1 MNSSAPTSAHTTA
14 TDAAKPQK
22 SFGGRWALAIVV
34 LTLAFVIM
42 PFLFW
47 NATWF
52 GRPITD
58 QQISKALADRS
69 HPREI
74 QHVLSQFE
82 TRIERND
89 TTVRKWYPQIV
100 ALSKDPIE
108 EIRVTDAWV
117 MGQDNTASEFHQ
129 ALLPML
135 NDPNPM
141 VQRNAALSLVR
152 FQDDSGHAQ
161 IVSMLQPYVMPAPQS
176 GLLSTR
182 LKPGDVVNP
191 GTLVAHIELAGNS
204 AADGKSGAAESN
216 ATAGTSSEAGK
227 SSGAVKNSEVRAKV
241 PGTVDHWLVKDG
253 TTVSAGQP
261 ILTLAPNES
270 MAWEALRALFLT
282 GRTEDLPYVNQFVR
296 GTDGMS
302 PQVGAQAQA
311 TSRAIQD
318 RASH

>member
-1 MNSSAPTSAHTTA
+1 MNSSAPASPHTTA
-14 TDAAKPQK
+14 DAAKPQN
-22 SFGGRWALAIVV
+22 SFGGRWALGIIV
-34 LTLAFVIM
+34 LTLAFVVM

-58 QQISKALADRS
+58 AQIAKALADRS

-82 TRIERND
+82 TRIERGD
-89 TTVRKWYPQIV
+89 TSVRKWYPQMV
-100 ALSKDPIE
+100 ALSKDPID

-117 MGQDNTASEFHQ
+117 MGQDNTAPEFHQ

-161 IVSMLQPYVMPAPQS
+161 IVSMLQPYVMQAPQA
-176 GLLSTR
+176 GVVSTR
-182 LKPGDVVNP
+182 LKAGDVVNP
-191 GTLVAHIELAGNS
+191 GTLVAHIEVG
-204 AADGKSGAAESN
+204 GKS
-216 ATAGTSSEAGK
+216 K
-227 SSGAVKNSEVRAKV
+227 EVRAHI
-241 PGTVDHWLVKDG
+241 PGSVDHWLVKDG
-253 TTVSAGQP
+253 TTVSTGQA
-261 ILTLAPNES
+261 LLALAPNES

-282 GRTEDLPYVNQFVR
+282 GRQEDLPYVNAFIR

>member
-1 MNSSAPTSAHTTA
+1 L
-14 TDAAKPQK
+14 
-22 SFGGRWALAIVV
+22 GIVV
-34 LTLAFVIM
+34 LTLSFVVM

-58 QQISKALADRS
+58 AQIAKALADRS

-82 TRIERND
+82 TRIERGD
-89 TTVRKWYPQIV
+89 TAVRKWYPQMV
-100 ALSKDPIE
+100 ALSKDPID

-117 MGQDNTASEFHQ
+117 MGQDNTSPEFHQ

-161 IVSMLQPYVMPAPQS
+161 IVSMLQPYVMNAPQT
-176 GLLSTR
+176 GVLATR
-182 LKPGDVVNP
+182 LKSGDIVNP
-191 GTLVAHIELAGNS
+191 GTLVAHIEAS
-204 AADGKSGAAESN
+204 GKS
-216 ATAGTSSEAGK
+216 
-227 SSGAVKNSEVRAKV
+227 SEVRANV

-253 TTVSAGQP
+253 TAVSAGQP
-261 ILTLAPNES
+261 LLALAPNES

-282 GRTEDLPYVNQFVR
+282 GRQEDLPYVNNFIR
-296 GTDGMS
+296 GADGMS

-311 TSRAIQD
+311 TARAIHD
-318 RASH
+318 RSVQ

>member
-1 MNSSAPTSAHTTA
+1 MNSSAPTSAHTADA
-14 TDAAKPQK
+14 TKPQK
-22 SFGGRWALAIVV
+22 SFGGRWALGIVV

-58 QQISKALADRS
+58 AQISKALADRS

-82 TRIERND
+82 TRIERGD
-89 TTVRKWYPQIV
+89 LPVRKWYPQMV
-100 ALSKDPIE
+100 VLSKDPID

-117 MGQDNTASEFHQ
+117 MGQDNTAPEFHQ

-135 NDPNPM
+135 QDPNPM

-161 IVSMLQPYVMPAPQS
+161 IVSMLQPYVMPAPES
-176 GLLSTR
+176 GILSTR
-182 LKPGDVVNP
+182 LKAGDVVNP
-191 GTLVAHIELAGNS
+191 GTLVAHIEV
-204 AADGKSGAAESN
+204 
-216 ATAGTSSEAGK
+216 AGTSK
-227 SSGAVKNSEVRAKV
+227 EVRANV

-261 ILTLAPNES
+261 ILMLAPNES

-282 GRTEDLPYVNQFVR
+282 GRPEDLPFVNNFVR
-296 GTDGMS
+296 GVDGMS

>member
-1 MNSSAPTSAHTTA
+1 
-14 TDAAKPQK
+14 
-22 SFGGRWALAIVV
+22 
-34 LTLAFVIM
+34 M

-58 QQISKALADRS
+58 AQIAKALSDRS

-82 TRIERND
+82 TRIERGD
-89 TTVRKWYPQIV
+89 TSVRKWYPQMV
-100 ALSKDPIE
+100 ALSKDPID

-117 MGQDNTASEFHQ
+117 MGQDNTAPEFHQ

-161 IVSMLQPYVMPAPQS
+161 IVSMLQAYVMQAPQA
-176 GLLSTR
+176 GVLATR
-182 LKPGDVVNP
+182 LKPGDIVNP
-191 GTLVAHIELAGNS
+191 GTLVAHIEA
-204 AADGKSGAAESN
+204 
-216 ATAGTSSEAGK
+216 AGK
-227 SSGAVKNSEVRAKV
+227 SNEVRANA
-241 PGTVDHWLVKDG
+241 PGTVDHWLVQNG
-253 TTVSAGQP
+253 ATVSTGQP
-261 ILTLAPNES
+261 ILSLAPNES

-282 GRTEDLPYVNQFVR
+282 GRQEDLPYVNAFTR
-296 GTDGMS
+296 GVDGMS
-302 PQVGAQAQA
+302 PQVAVQAQA
-311 TSRAIQD
+311 TARAIHD
-318 RASH
+318 RAKQ

>member
-1 MNSSAPTSAHTTA
+1 MNSSASTSAQSA
-14 TDAAKPQK
+14 ESAKPQK
-22 SFGGRWALAIVV
+22 SFGGRWALGIVV
-34 LTLAFVIM
+34 LTLSFVVM

-58 QQISKALADRS
+58 AQIAKALADRS

-82 TRIERND
+82 TRIERGD
-89 TTVRKWYPQIV
+89 TSVRKWYPQMIGL
-100 ALSKDPIE
+100 AKDPID

-117 MGQDNTASEFHQ
+117 MGQDNTAPEFHQ

-135 NDPNPM
+135 DDPNPM

-176 GLLSTR
+176 GILATR

-191 GTLVAHIELAGNS
+191 GTLVAHIEAGGNS
-204 AADGKSGAAESN
+204 GATGKSN
-216 ATAGTSSEAGK
+216 
-227 SSGAVKNSEVRAKV
+227 EVRANV

-253 TTVSAGQP
+253 TTVSTGQP
-261 ILTLAPNES
+261 ILALAPNES

-282 GRTEDLPYVNQFVR
+282 GRQEDLPYVNNFIR
-296 GTDGMS
+296 GSDGMS
-302 PQVGAQAQA
+302 PQLALQAQA
-311 TSRAIQD
+311 TAKAIHD
-318 RASH
+318 RANP

>member
-1 MNSSAPTSAHTTA
+1 
-14 TDAAKPQK
+14 
-22 SFGGRWALAIVV
+22 
-34 LTLAFVIM
+34 M

-58 QQISKALADRS
+58 AQIAKALADRS

-82 TRIERND
+82 TRIERGD
-89 TTVRKWYPQIV
+89 TSVRKWYPQMV
-100 ALSKDPIE
+100 ALSKDPID

-117 MGQDNTASEFHQ
+117 MGQDNTAPEFHQ

-135 NDPNPM
+135 DDPNPM

-161 IVSMLQPYVMPAPQS
+161 IVSMLQPYVLNAPQA
-176 GLLSTR
+176 GVLATR
-182 LKPGDVVNP
+182 LKPGDIVNP
-191 GTLVAHIELAGNS
+191 GTLVAHIEVS
-204 AADGKSGAAESN
+204 GK
-216 ATAGTSSEAGK
+216 T
-227 SSGAVKNSEVRAKV
+227 SEVRANV
-241 PGTVDHWLVKDG
+241 PGTVDHWLVQNG
-253 TTVSAGQP
+253 ATVSPGQP
-261 ILTLAPNES
+261 ILALAPNES

-282 GRTEDLPYVNQFVR
+282 GRPEDLPYVDGFIR
-296 GTDGMS
+296 GADGMS

-311 TSRAIQD
+311 TARAIHD
-318 RASH
+318 RSAQ

>member
-1 MNSSAPTSAHTTA
+1 M
-14 TDAAKPQK
+14 
-22 SFGGRWALAIVV
+22 AIVV
-34 LTLAFVIM
+34 LALAFVIM

-47 NATWF
+47 DATWF
-52 GRPITD
+52 GRPFTD
-58 QQISKALADRS
+58 AQIAKALADRS

-82 TRIERND
+82 TRMERND
-89 TTVRKWYPQIV
+89 PTVRNWYPQIV

-117 MGQDNTASEFHQ
+117 MGQDNTAPEFHQ

-152 FQDDSGHAQ
+152 FQDDSGHAR
-161 IVSMLQPYVMPAPQS
+161 IVSMLQPYVMPAPEA
-176 GLLSTR
+176 GILSTR
-182 LKPGDVVNP
+182 LKAGDVVNP
-191 GTLVAHIELAGNS
+191 GTLVGHIEV
-204 AADGKSGAAESN
+204 
-216 ATAGTSSEAGK
+216 AGK
-227 SSGAVKNSEVRAKV
+227 NNEVRASV

-253 TTVSAGQP
+253 TAVTAGQP

-282 GRTEDLPYVNQFVR
+282 GRPEDLPSVNQFVR

-311 TSRAIQD
+311 TARAIQD

>member
-1 MNSSAPTSAHTTA
+1 MNSSAPTSAHL
-14 TDAAKPQK
+14 DAAKSPK
-22 SFGGRWALAIVV
+22 SFGGRWALGIVV
-34 LTLAFVIM
+34 LTLCFVVM

-58 QQISKALADRS
+58 AQISKALADRS

-82 TRIERND
+82 TRIERGD
-89 TTVRKWYPQIV
+89 TSVRKWYPQMV
-100 ALSKDPIE
+100 ALSKDPID

-117 MGQDNTASEFHQ
+117 MGQDNTAPEFHQ

-161 IVSMLQPYVMPAPQS
+161 IVSMLQPYLMNAPRT
-176 GLLSTR
+176 GLLITR
-182 LKPGDVVNP
+182 LRPGDVVNP
-191 GTLVAHIELAGNS
+191 GTLVAHIDTTANGSAAGN
-204 AADGKSGAAESN
+204 
-216 ATAGTSSEAGK
+216 SSEAGK
-227 SSGAVKNSEVRAKV
+227 SNEVRAKV
-241 PGTVDHWLVKDG
+241 PGTVDHWLVQTG
-253 TTVSAGQP
+253 VTVSTGQP
-261 ILTLAPNES
+261 ILALAPNES

-282 GRTEDLPYVNQFVR
+282 GRQEDLPYVNRFIR
-296 GTDGMS
+296 GADGMS

-311 TSRAIQD
+311 TARAIHD
-318 RASH
+318 RQTPRP

>member
-1 MNSSAPTSAHTTA
+1 MNSSAPTSTHNTA
-14 TDAAKPQK
+14 ADAAKPQK

-58 QQISKALADRS
+58 AQISKALADRS

-89 TTVRKWYPQIV
+89 PTVRKWYPQII
-100 ALSKDPIE
+100 ALSKDPVE

-117 MGQDNTASEFHQ
+117 MGQDNTAQEFHQ

-161 IVSMLQPYVMPAPQS
+161 IVSMLQPYMMPAPQA
-176 GLLSTR
+176 GILSTR
-182 LKPGDVVNP
+182 LKPGDTVNP
-191 GTLVAHIELAGNS
+191 GTLVAHIESAGN
-204 AADGKSGAAESN
+204 GGA
-216 ATAGTSSEAGK
+216 AGK
-227 SSGAVKNSEVRAKV
+227 SNEVRANA

-261 ILTLAPNES
+261 ILILAPNES
-270 MAWEALRALFLT
+270 MAWEALRALYLT
-282 GRTEDLPYVNQFVR
+282 GRPEDLPYVNQFTR
-296 GTDGMS
+296 GVDGMS
-302 PQVGAQAQA
+302 PQLALQAQA
-311 TSRAIQD
+311 TAKAIHD
-318 RASH
+318 RANP

>member
-14 TDAAKPQK
+14 DATTKPQK

-58 QQISKALADRS
+58 AQIAKALADRS

-89 TTVRKWYPQIV
+89 PTVHEWYPQIV

-117 MGQDNTASEFHQ
+117 MGQDNTAPEFHQ

-135 NDPNPM
+135 NDPNAM

-161 IVSMLQPYVMPAPQS
+161 IVSMLQPYVMPAPQA
-176 GLLSTR
+176 GILSTR
-182 LKPGDVVNP
+182 LKPGDTVNP
-191 GTLVAHIELAGNS
+191 GTLVAHIESAGNS
-204 AADGKSGAAESN
+204 GA
-216 ATAGTSSEAGK
+216 AGK
-227 SSGAVKNSEVRAKV
+227 SNEVRANV

-261 ILTLAPNES
+261 ILILAPNES

-282 GRTEDLPYVNQFVR
+282 GRPEDLPYLNQFVR
-296 GTDGMS
+296 GIDGMS
-302 PQVGAQAQA
+302 PQLAQQAQA

-318 RASH
+318 RATQ

>member
-1 MNSSAPTSAHTTA
+1 MNSSASASAQTG
-14 TDAAKPQK
+14 DAAKPPK
-22 SFGGRWALAIVV
+22 SFGGRWALGIVV
-34 LTLAFVIM
+34 LTLSFVVM

-58 QQISKALADRS
+58 AQIAKALADRS

-82 TRIERND
+82 TRIERGD
-89 TTVRKWYPQIV
+89 PSVRKWYPQVV
-100 ALSKDPIE
+100 ALSKDPID

-117 MGQDNTASEFHQ
+117 MGQDNAAPEFHQ

-161 IVSMLQPYVMPAPQS
+161 IVSMLRPYVMNAPLA
-176 GLLSTR
+176 GVLAAR
-182 LKPGDVVNP
+182 LKPGDIVNP
-191 GTLVAHIELAGNS
+191 GTLVGHIETE
-204 AADGKSGAAESN
+204 GKN
-216 ATAGTSSEAGK
+216 
-227 SSGAVKNSEVRAKV
+227 NEVRANV
-241 PGTVDHWLVKDG
+241 PGTVDHWLVQNGG
-253 TTVSAGQP
+253 TVTEGQP
-261 ILTLAPNES
+261 TLVLAPNES

-282 GRTEDLPYVNQFVR
+282 GRPDDLPYVNRFVR
-296 GTDGMS
+296 GSDGMS
-302 PQVGAQAQA
+302 PQLALQAQA
-311 TSRAIQD
+311 TARAIQD
-318 RASH
+318 RANK

>member
-1 MNSSAPTSAHTTA
+1 MDA
-14 TDAAKPQK
+14 AAKPPK
-22 SFGGRWALAIVV
+22 SFGGRWALGIVV
-34 LTLAFVIM
+34 LTLSFVVM

-58 QQISKALADRS
+58 VQIAKALADRS

-82 TRIERND
+82 TRIERGD
-89 TTVRKWYPQIV
+89 TSVRKWYPQML
-100 ALSKDPIE
+100 ALSKDPID

-117 MGQDNTASEFHQ
+117 MGQDNAAPEFHQ

-161 IVSMLQPYVMPAPQS
+161 IVSMLQPYLMSAPQA
-176 GLLSTR
+176 GVLATR
-182 LKPGDVVNP
+182 LKPGDIVNP
-191 GTLVAHIELAGNS
+191 GTLVAHIEVG
-204 AADGKSGAAESN
+204 GKS
-216 ATAGTSSEAGK
+216 
-227 SSGAVKNSEVRAKV
+227 SEVRANV

-253 TTVSAGQP
+253 ATISAGQP
-261 ILTLAPNES
+261 ILALAPNES

-282 GRTEDLPYVNQFVR
+282 GRQEDLPYVNAFVR
-296 GTDGMS
+296 GSDGMS
-302 PQVGAQAQA
+302 PQVAVQAQA
-311 TSRAIQD
+311 TARAIHD
-318 RASH
+318 RTNQ

>member
-1 MNSSAPTSAHTTA
+1 MQQQQMNSSAPTSAHPTA
-14 TDAAKPQK
+14 ADAAKPQK

-58 QQISKALADRS
+58 AQISKALAGRS

-82 TRIERND
+82 TRIERGD
-89 TTVRKWYPQIV
+89 LSVRKWYPQMV

-117 MGQDNTASEFHQ
+117 MGQDNTAPEFHQ

-161 IVSMLQPYVMPAPQS
+161 IVSMLQTYVMDAPLA
-176 GLLSTR
+176 GILSTR
-182 LKPGDVVNP
+182 LKPGEVVNP
-191 GTLVAHIELAGNS
+191 GTLVGHIEA
-204 AADGKSGAAESN
+204 
-216 ATAGTSSEAGK
+216 AGK
-227 SSGAVKNSEVRAKV
+227 SDEVRANV

-253 TTVSAGQP
+253 VTVSAGQP
-261 ILTLAPNES
+261 ILALSPNES
-270 MAWEALRALFLT
+270 MAWEALRALYLT
-282 GRTEDLPYVNQFVR
+282 GRPEDLPYVNNFV
-296 GTDGMS
+296 GGIDGMS
-302 PQVGAQAQA
+302 PQVAVQAQA
-311 TSRAIQD
+311 TTRAIQD
-318 RASH
+318 RASQ

>member
-1 MNSSAPTSAHTTA
+1 MD
-14 TDAAKPQK
+14 DAAKPTK
-22 SFGGRWALAIVV
+22 SFGGRWALGIVV
-34 LTLAFVIM
+34 LTLSFVVM

-58 QQISKALADRS
+58 AQIAKALADRS

-82 TRIERND
+82 TRIERGD
-89 TTVRKWYPQIV
+89 TSVRKWYPQMV
-100 ALSKDPIE
+100 ALSKDPID

-117 MGQDNTASEFHQ
+117 MGQDNTAPEFHQ

-161 IVSMLQPYVMPAPQS
+161 IVSMLQPYVMSAPQS
-176 GLLSTR
+176 GVLATR
-182 LKPGDVVNP
+182 LKPGDIVNP
-191 GTLVAHIELAGNS
+191 GTLVAHIELTGS
-204 AADGKSGAAESN
+204 ADAAGKSGAA
-216 ATAGTSSEAGK
+216 GK
-227 SSGAVKNSEVRAKV
+227 AAAKSDEVRANV

-253 TTVSAGQP
+253 ATVSAGQP
-261 ILTLAPNES
+261 ILALAPNES

-282 GRTEDLPYVNQFVR
+282 GRQEDLPYVNAFVR
-296 GTDGMS
+296 GANGMS
-302 PQVGAQAQA
+302 PQVAVQAQA
-311 TSRAIQD
+311 TARAIHD
-318 RASH
+318 RTNL

>member
-1 MNSSAPTSAHTTA
+1 MNSSAPTSAHTA
-14 TDAAKPQK
+14 PDAGKPSK
-22 SFGGRWALAIVV
+22 SFGGRWALGIVV
-34 LTLAFVIM
+34 LTLSFVVM

-58 QQISKALADRS
+58 AQISKALADRA

-82 TRIERND
+82 TRIERGD
-89 TTVRKWYPQIV
+89 TSVRKWYPQMV
-100 ALSKDPIE
+100 ALSKDPID

-117 MGQDNTASEFHQ
+117 MGQDNTAPQFHQ

-161 IVSMLQPYVMPAPQS
+161 IVSMLQPYVMNAPFA
-176 GLLSTR
+176 GALETR
-182 LKPGDVVNP
+182 LKPGDIVNP
-191 GTLVAHIELAGNS
+191 GTLVGHIEA
-204 AADGKSGAAESN
+204 
-216 ATAGTSSEAGK
+216 AGK
-227 SSGAVKNSEVRAKV
+227 SNEVRANV
-241 PGTVDHWLVKDG
+241 PGTVDRWLAQNAA
-253 TTVSAGQP
+253 TVTVGQP
-261 ILTLAPNES
+261 ILALVPNES

-282 GRTEDLPYVNQFVR
+282 GRPDDLPYVDRFVR
-296 GTDGMS
+296 GSDGMS
-302 PQVGAQAQA
+302 PQLALQAQA
-311 TSRAIQD
+311 TSRAIHD
-318 RASH
+318 RANQ

>member
-1 MNSSAPTSAHTTA
+1 MNSSAPTSASA
-14 TDAAKPQK
+14 NDAAKPPTK
-22 SFGGRWALAIVV
+22 SFGGRWALGVVV
-34 LTLAFVIM
+34 LTLSFVVM

-58 QQISKALADRS
+58 AQISKALADRT

-89 TTVRKWYPQIV
+89 PSVRKWYPQMV
-100 ALSKDPIE
+100 ALSKDPID

-117 MGQDNTASEFHQ
+117 MGQDNTAPEFHQ

-135 NDPNPM
+135 QDPNPM

-152 FQDDSGHAQ
+152 FQDDSGRAQ
-161 IVSMLQPYVMPAPQS
+161 IVSMLQPYLMQAPQS
-176 GLLSTR
+176 GILSAR
-182 LKPGDVVNP
+182 LKAGDVVNP
-191 GTLVAHIELAGNS
+191 GTLVAHIEV
-204 AADGKSGAAESN
+204 
-216 ATAGTSSEAGK
+216 AGK
-227 SSGAVKNSEVRAKV
+227 SNEVRANV

-253 TTVSAGQP
+253 TTVSTGQP

-282 GRTEDLPYVNQFVR
+282 GRPEDLPYVNAFMR
-296 GTDGMS
+296 GADGMS
-302 PQVGAQAQA
+302 PQLAAQAQA
-311 TSRAIQD
+311 TAKAIRD

>member
-1 MNSSAPTSAHTTA
+1 MNSSTPSSAQSA
-14 TDAAKPQK
+14 GSAKPEK
-22 SFGGRWALAIVV
+22 SFGGRWALGIVV
-34 LTLAFVIM
+34 LTLCFVVM

-58 QQISKALADRS
+58 AQIAKALVDRS

-82 TRIERND
+82 SRIERGD
-89 TTVRKWYPQIV
+89 PSVRKWYPQIV
-100 ALSKDPIE
+100 ALSQDPID
-108 EIRVTDAWV
+108 EIRVTDVWV
-117 MGQDNTASEFHQ
+117 MGQDNTAPEFHQ

-135 NDPNPM
+135 QDPNPM

-161 IVSMLQPYVMPAPQS
+161 IVSMLQPYIMAAQQS
-176 GLLSTR
+176 GVLATR
-182 LKPGDVVNP
+182 LKPGDSVNP
-191 GTLVAHIELAGNS
+191 GTLVAHIDSSGNR
-204 AADGKSGAAESN
+204 DPAEN
-216 ATAGTSSEAGK
+216 NDAAGK
-227 SSGAVKNSEVRAKV
+227 SNEAAKNYEVRAKV

-261 ILTLAPNES
+261 ILSLAPNES

-282 GRTEDLPYVNQFVR
+282 GRQEDLPDVNQFVR
-296 GTDGMS
+296 GADGMS
-302 PQVGAQAQA
+302 PQLALQAQA
-311 TSRAIQD
+311 TAKAIHD
-318 RASH
+318 RANP

>member
-1 MNSSAPTSAHTTA
+1 MNSSAPTSAHTSADA
-14 TDAAKPQK
+14 TAKPQK

-58 QQISKALADRS
+58 AQISKALADRS

-89 TTVRKWYPQIV
+89 PTVRNWYPQIV
-100 ALSKDPIE
+100 ALAKDPID

-117 MGQDNTASEFHQ
+117 MGQDNTAPEFHQ

-135 NDPNPM
+135 QDPNPM

-161 IVSMLQPYVMPAPQS
+161 IVSMLQAYAMPAPQA
-176 GLLSTR
+176 GILSTR
-182 LKPGDVVNP
+182 LKAGDTVSP
-191 GTLVAHIELAGNS
+191 GTLVAHIESAGNS
-204 AADGKSGAAESN
+204 GA
-216 ATAGTSSEAGK
+216 AGK
-227 SSGAVKNSEVRAKV
+227 SNEVRANV
-241 PGTVDHWLVKDG
+241 PGTVDHWLAKDG

-261 ILTLAPNES
+261 ILILAPNES

-282 GRTEDLPYVNQFVR
+282 GRPEDLPYLNQFVR
-296 GTDGMS
+296 GIDGMS
-302 PQVGAQAQA
+302 PQLAQQARA
-311 TSRAIQD
+311 TSRAIQA
-318 RASH
+318 RATQ